1 MLHCQH
7 IFCEECVATWFDRDT
22 TCPMCRSDEWTF
34 SIDFRFGRADE
45 SVLREVDLVLD
56 WIFSLIQGKS
66 VWRSKLERRSNK
78 PVHSTVLVEHFKVF
92 EGCVLNTKSY
102 IHELH
107 FLLSLLWLCIRSQSE
122 LRQTLADEKFWLKA
136 KCLIQRRMVSN
147 RPHAA
152 HKAKV
157 KVHYA
162 DSSRIVPN

>member
-34 SIDFRFGRADE
+34 SIDFRVDRTDE

-56 WIFSLIQGKS
+56 WIFPLVQGKS

-78 PVHSTVLVEHFKVF
+78 PVHSTVLVEHLKFLKDVCWIPNHKF
-92 EGCVLNTKSY
+92 MSCIFY
-102 IHELH
+102 FH
-107 FLLSLLWLCIRSQSE
+107 FYDCFHSQSE
-122 LRQTLADEKFWLKA
+122 LRQTLAAKKLWLKV
-136 KCLIQRRMVSN
+136 KCLIQRRRVSK
-147 RPHAA
+147 RPQAA

-157 KVHYA
+157 KVHCA
-162 DSSRIVPN
+162 DSSRIVPY